1 MVEGEWLGCADA
13 RDRTET
19 ERIPPR
25 ATISPGVLLVRP
37 DRFGGD
43 LLACAMA
50 SGWNVR
56 LALGFGMPCL
66 AIGVVLGI
74 KFRDVP

>member
-1 MVEGEWLGCADA
+1 MPEIELKPSEFRRVQRYHPAFFWYVPTVSVA
-13 RDRTET
+13 
-19 ERIPPR
+19 I
-25 ATISPGVLLVRP
+25 
-37 DRFGGD
+37 F
-43 LLACAMA
+43 LLALWA